1 MVEEFQKPA
10 VAADPTFQYLTGQ
23 LNPRQPALLAELQR
37 RSVEAVNALRPALDL
52 PYGAHP
58 RQRFD
63 FFKTSWTEAT
73 FAYFHAGY
81 WQARDKSQ
89 FRFIAPAFAEAG
101 FNVALVNYP
110 LCPDATLKALTEAV
124 RAFVPVVRGL
134 EGVVG
139 LPLIA
144 AGHSAGAH
152 LAVELA
158 LTDWPARGVPA
169 NAISGVAAFSGIYN
183 LEPLIVTPIN
193 DNLRLDVPAAR
204 AVSPNSPRARRIATS
219 AVCCGGVGDAGVPG
233 PERRD
238 VRRLGELRQFRL
250 DARRRRRRPLQ
261 FVERSDRAWR
271 AAVRRG
277 HSARPKFRTLRRQV

>member
-1 MVEEFQKPA
+1 MVEEFREPDA
-10 VAADPTFQYLTGQ
+10 AADPTFQYLTGQ

-89 FRFIAPAFAEAG
+89 FRFIAPALAEAG

-110 LCPDATLKALTEAV
+110 LCPDATLEALTEAV
-124 RAFVPVVRGL
+124 RDFVPAVRRL
-134 EGVVG
+134 EGVVE

-169 NAISGVAAFSGIYN
+169 NAISGVAALSGIYD
-183 LEPLIVTPIN
+183 LEPLIATPIN
-193 DNLRLDVPAAR
+193 DNLRLDLPAAR
-204 AVSPNSPRARRIATS
+204 AASPIHRVRSGLPRALFALGGLETS
-219 AVCCGGVGDAGVPG
+219 AFRAQNAAMCAAWQSYGNSGSTLVVDGADHFSLLGGLTERGEPLFDAV
-233 PERRD
+233 
-238 VRRLGELRQFRL
+238 VALGRNSGR
-250 DARRRRRRPLQ
+250 
-261 FVERSDRAWR
+261 
-271 AAVRRG
+271 
-277 HSARPKFRTLRRQV
+277 

>member
-1 MVEEFQKPA
+1 MVDEFREPDA
-10 VAADPTFQYLTGQ
+10 AADPTFQYLTGQ

-37 RSVEAVNALRPALDL
+37 WSAEAVNGLRPALDL

-89 FRFIAPAFAEAG
+89 FRFIVPAFAEAG

-110 LCPDATLKALTEAV
+110 LCPDATLEALTEAV
-124 RAFVPVVRGL
+124 RDFVPAVRRL
-134 EGVVG
+134 EGVVE

-158 LTDWPARGVPA
+158 LTDWPGRGVPPD
-169 NAISGVAAFSGIYN
+169 AISGVAALSGIYD
-183 LEPLIVTPIN
+183 LEPLIATPVN
-193 DNLRLDVPAAR
+193 DNLRLDVTTAR
-204 AVSPNSPRARRIATS
+204 AASPIHRVRGGLPRALFAVGGVETS
-219 AVCCGGVGDAGVPG
+219 A
-233 PERRD
+233 
-238 VRRLGELRQFRL
+238 FR
-250 DARRRRRRPLQ
+250 AQ
-261 FVERSDRAWR
+261 NAKMCAAW
-271 AAVRRG
+271 G
-277 HSARPKFRTLRRQV
+277 S